1 MNNNTHFEE
10 KLRSAGLRPTK
21 QRLKMCEILFDRKKT
36 FHFTIEDLRKI
47 LKKKL
52 DTKIS
57 QATIYNTINA
67 FKNKGY
73 IKEISLNS
81 DKTYFDTNVTNHHHF
96 YNETTNEL
104 IDFHDK
110 DVEEIKLRKNLPGKK
125 IKSIEKKVEII
136 ENKQEL
142 LKKLKLKIENL
153 EDCETKK

>member
-10 KLRSAGLRPTK
+10 KLRSVGLRPTK
-21 QRLKMCEILFDRKKT
+21 QRLKMCEILFDTKKT

-52 DTKIS
+52 DIKIS

-73 IKEISLNS
+73 VKEISLNS

-125 IKSIEKKVEII
+125 IKSIEVLVKVS
-136 ENKQEL
+136 NK
-142 LKKLKLKIENL
+142 
-153 EDCETKK
+153 

>member
-10 KLRSAGLRPTK
+10 KLRSVGLRPTK

-36 FHFTIEDLRKI
+36 FHFTIEDLQKI

-73 IKEISLNS
+73 IKEILLNS

-125 IKSIEKKVEII
+125 IKSIEVLVKVS
-136 ENKQEL
+136 NK
-142 LKKLKLKIENL
+142 
-153 EDCETKK
+153 

>member
-10 KLRSAGLRPTK
+10 KLRSVGLRPTK
-21 QRLKMCEILFDRKKT
+21 QRLKMCEILFDTKKT

-52 DTKIS
+52 DIKIS

-81 DKTYFDTNVTNHHHF
+81 DKTYFDTNVSNHHHF

-125 IKSIEKKVEII
+125 IKSIEVLVKVS
-136 ENKQEL
+136 NK
-142 LKKLKLKIENL
+142 
-153 EDCETKK
+153 

>member
-10 KLRSAGLRPTK
+10 KLRSVGLRPTK
-21 QRLKMCEILFDRKKT
+21 QRLKMCEVLFDRKKT
-36 FHFTIEDLRKI
+36 FHFTIDDLRKI

-96 YNETTNEL
+96 YNENTNEL

-125 IKSIEKKVEII
+125 IKSIEVLVKVS
-136 ENKQEL
+136 NK
-142 LKKLKLKIENL
+142 
-153 EDCETKK
+153 

>member
-10 KLRSAGLRPTK
+10 KLRSVGLRPTK

-52 DTKIS
+52 DIKIS

-96 YNETTNEL
+96 YNETTSEL

-110 DVEEIKLRKNLPGKK
+110 DVEEIKLRKSLPGKK
-125 IKSIEKKVEII
+125 IKSIEVLVKVS
-136 ENKQEL
+136 NK
-142 LKKLKLKIENL
+142 
-153 EDCETKK
+153 

>member
-10 KLRSAGLRPTK
+10 KLRSVGLRPTK

-96 YNETTNEL
+96 YNENTNEL

-110 DVEEIKLRKNLPGKK
+110 DVEEIKLRKSLPGKK
-125 IKSIEKKVEII
+125 IKSIEVLVKVS
-136 ENKQEL
+136 NK
-142 LKKLKLKIENL
+142 
-153 EDCETKK
+153 

>member
-10 KLRSAGLRPTK
+10 KLRSVGLRPTK
-21 QRLKMCEILFDRKKT
+21 QRLKMCEILFDRKET
-36 FHFTIEDLRKI
+36 FHFTINDLRKI

-52 DTKIS
+52 DIKIS

-125 IKSIEKKVEII
+125 IKSIEVLVKVS
-136 ENKQEL
+136 NK
-142 LKKLKLKIENL
+142 
-153 EDCETKK
+153 

>member
-10 KLRSAGLRPTK
+10 KLRSVGLRPTK

-36 FHFTIEDLRKI
+36 FHFTIEDLQKI

-104 IDFHDK
+104 VDFHDK

-125 IKSIEKKVEII
+125 IKSIEVLVKVS
-136 ENKQEL
+136 NK
-142 LKKLKLKIENL
+142 
-153 EDCETKK
+153 

>member
-1 MNNNTHFEE
+1 MNNNTHCEE
-10 KLRSAGLRPTK
+10 KLRSVGLRPTK
-21 QRLKMCEILFDRKKT
+21 QRLKMCEILFDTKKT

-52 DTKIS
+52 DIKIS

-81 DKTYFDTNVTNHHHF
+81 DKTYYDTNVTNHHHF
-96 YNETTNEL
+96 YNETTSEL

-125 IKSIEKKVEII
+125 IKSIEVLVKVS
-136 ENKQEL
+136 NK
-142 LKKLKLKIENL
+142 
-153 EDCETKK
+153 